1 MRINN
6 LRESINII
14 DNKAGLGNVPYN
26 SEVDYRGLRVKMKPS
41 MFLKLAAPIGTPI
54 SVDYIETHL
63 EDGGKIGAPF
73 LILTMPTEWQDEDFS
88 EMAKVRSH
96 EGRNRM
102 IAVRNIYGD
111 VPIETHLF
119 FSYGVRNRDLTPH
132 IINELNKKINSET
145 GITVTGPI
153 FEL

>member
-1 MRINN
+1 MRLINLTEN
-6 LRESINII
+6 VSIV
-14 DNKAGLGNVPYN
+14 DNKVGLGNVPHN
-26 SEVDYRGLRVKMKPS
+26 SEVNYMGLRVKMKPS
-41 MFLKLAAPIGTPI
+41 MFLKLAAPIGTPT

-73 LILTMPTEWQDEDFS
+73 LNIKFSAEWEDGDFS
-88 EMAKVRSH
+88 EMAKVAGH

-111 VPIETHLF
+111 IPIETHLF
-119 FSYGVRNRDLTPH
+119 FSSGVRNRHLTPT

-145 GITVTGPI
+145 GITITGPI